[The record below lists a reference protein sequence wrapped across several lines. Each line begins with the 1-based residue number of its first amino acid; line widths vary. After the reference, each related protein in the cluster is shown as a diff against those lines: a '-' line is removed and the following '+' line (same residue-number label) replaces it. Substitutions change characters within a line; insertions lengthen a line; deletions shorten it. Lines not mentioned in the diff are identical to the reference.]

1 MSKLVRINEITKEEM
16 KALADID
23 RNCIAMHLPCSPK
36 TFINMKVHEGGEL
49 VLDYN
54 FRSKSWVRNA
64 HNILLSVFTGGVTSG
79 ATAYEAGATRC
90 KKTVGTLAPMDYTYL
105 PNNPVG
111 AIGNTNYGIV
121 VGTGDDAESFEGYA
135 LETLVLHGTTAGKLS
150 YAAQNATS
158 LSYDSGT
165 KTWTATFV
173 RIFNNNSGG
182 AITIT
187 ETAMYY
193 ARSTDYYMLCRDL
206 LASSVEVANT
216 AQLTVTYTMTYTFPA

>member
-1 MSKLVRINEITKEEM
+1 MSKLVRINEITPEE
-16 KALADID
+16 LSILNDID
-23 RNCIAMHLPCSPK
+23 RNCIEMHLPCPPK

-49 VLDYN
+49 VLDYD

-64 HNILLSVFTGGVTSG
+64 HNFLL
-79 ATAYEAGATRC
+79 ATYVCRDLGTTYGAGATYVKRTDGGLLWC
-90 KKTVGTLAPMDYTYL
+90 YEYI
-105 PNNPVG
+105 PNKPVG
-111 AIGNTNYGIV
+111 IVGNTNYGIV
-121 VGTGDDAESFEGYA
+121 VGTGDDAESFEGYILKTKVA
-135 LETLVLHGTTAGKLS
+135 QGTGAGQLS
-150 YAAQNATS
+150 YAAQNATT
-158 LSYDSGT
+158 LSYDAGT

-193 ARSTDYYMLCRDL
+193 LQGTDRYYMFCRDL
-206 LASSVEVANT
+206 LGSSVEVSNT